1 MKWMPTL
8 AAYGSFSENAMRPTY
23 TFFDFSKTWY
33 PTGLVGIKMSIP
45 VWDGGQT
52 YFKKQQAR
60 LNVVKSENSI
70 SYIEN
75 AIDMEIQNSLI
86 VFKNAVQSLSSQ
98 KANMKLAE
106 EVFTVSKVKYE
117 QGLGSVLEV
126 INGESSL
133 KESNVNYYNAMYR
146 QNRLRKSY
154 RFNKIRKYTM
164 KTISTQMKTLSVLLI
179 ASAVLVGCGEKD
191 KSAQLADLK
200 KEYAALSSQIKELE
214 MQIAKEDTT
223 SLEAQGKM
231 VVAETL
237 VPRSFRHYVEVQ
249 GRIDA
254 DQSVSVT
261 ARSMGVVSRVNVV
274 AGQEVK
280 KGQTLAELDNKL
292 GLQGIE
298 ELKTQL
304 ELATTMYD
312 KQKALWDQK
321 IGSEMQFISART
333 NKEALEKRL
342 ATTREQLDM
351 MRIES
356 PIDGVVDAVNV
367 KVGQAAAP
375 GAPAFQVVNL
385 SLLKVKGEVPEKYA
399 ANVKTGSEVLLL
411 FPDLKKEV
419 LAKATY
425 SAKVINPM
433 SRTFTVEVALTDANE
448 DYHPNMITVL
458 KIVDYKVDSAI
469 VVPTDV
475 VQQGEAGNFVFVA
488 QKSGALTTVKKK
500 AVEVG
505 GSYNGATQIL
515 KGLTAGEIIITK
527 GYQNV
532 NDGDAIQH

>member
-1 MKWMPTL
+1 
-8 AAYGSFSENAMRPTY
+8 
-23 TFFDFSKTWY
+23 
-33 PTGLVGIKMSIP
+33 
-45 VWDGGQT
+45 
-52 YFKKQQAR
+52 
-60 LNVVKSENSI
+60 
-70 SYIEN
+70 
-75 AIDMEIQNSLI
+75 
-86 VFKNAVQSLSSQ
+86 
-98 KANMKLAE
+98 
-106 EVFTVSKVKYE
+106 
-117 QGLGSVLEV
+117 
-126 INGESSL
+126 
-133 KESNVNYYNAMYR
+133 
-146 QNRLRKSY
+146 
-154 RFNKIRKYTM
+154 M
-164 KTISTQMKTLSVLLI
+164 KTISTKMKTLSVLLI

-200 KEYAALSSQIKELE
+200 KEYATLSSQIKELE

-223 SLEAQGKM
+223 SLEAEGKM
-231 VVAETL
+231 VVVETL
-237 VPRSFRHYVEVQ
+237 APRSFRHYVEVQ

-254 DQSVSVT
+254 DQSVTVT
-261 ARSMGVVSRVNVV
+261 ARSMGVVARVNVV

-475 VQQGEAGNFVFVA
+475 VQQGEAGNFIFVA
-488 QKSGALTTVKKK
+488 QKSGAATTVKKK

-515 KGLTAGEIIITK
+515 KGLSAGEIIITK

>member
-1 MKWMPTL
+1 
-8 AAYGSFSENAMRPTY
+8 
-23 TFFDFSKTWY
+23 
-33 PTGLVGIKMSIP
+33 
-45 VWDGGQT
+45 
-52 YFKKQQAR
+52 
-60 LNVVKSENSI
+60 
-70 SYIEN
+70 
-75 AIDMEIQNSLI
+75 
-86 VFKNAVQSLSSQ
+86 
-98 KANMKLAE
+98 
-106 EVFTVSKVKYE
+106 
-117 QGLGSVLEV
+117 
-126 INGESSL
+126 
-133 KESNVNYYNAMYR
+133 
-146 QNRLRKSY
+146 
-154 RFNKIRKYTM
+154 
-164 KTISTQMKTLSVLLI
+164 
-179 ASAVLVGCGEKD
+179 
-191 KSAQLADLK
+191 
-200 KEYAALSSQIKELE
+200 

-223 SLEAQGKM
+223 SLEDEGKM
-231 VVAETL
+231 VVVETL
-237 VPRSFRHYVEVQ
+237 APRSFRHYVEVQ

-254 DQSVSVT
+254 DQSVTVT

-475 VQQGEAGNFVFVA
+475 VQQGEAGNFIFVA
-488 QKSGALTTVKKK
+488 QKSGAATTVKKK

-515 KGLTAGEIIITK
+515 KGLSAGEIIITK